1 MLTCQDVICSI
12 AFGQEWGIVE
22 NYENQVKAMGK
33 VQVGP
38 VGQAVF
44 KFNPLDLQESAMYLF
59 DVS

>member
-1 MLTCQDVICSI
+1 
-12 AFGQEWGIVE
+12 
-22 NYENQVKAMGK
+22 MGK